1 MQVQQTK
8 LLAAYNRTMNQQL
21 YAVCAELTDSER
33 RRDRQAFF
41 RSIAGTLNHLLLVDR
56 LWFGSFTGKPVSFA
70 GLDEELYADFEEL
83 RRERDAMDVSICEW
97 AAGLSEGPGYGIVE
111 PTGIGLRFDGLALGS
126 RGPRSHQNLKSFLTG
141 RIAVVRRK
149 RRRGKSGVQKLHDA
163 NQGYAQCD

>member
-97 AAGLSEGPGYGIVE
+97 AAGLSEADLTSPFRSGGREIGYPFWVVVTHFFNHQAHHRGQVTALLSQQGLDYGLMDLPWVPGVLEAIK
-111 PTGIGLRFDGLALGS
+111 T
-126 RGPRSHQNLKSFLTG
+126 
-141 RIAVVRRK
+141 
-149 RRRGKSGVQKLHDA
+149 
-163 NQGYAQCD
+163 

>member
-56 LWFGSFTGKPVSFA
+56 LWFGSFTGKPVRPS
-70 GLDEELYADFEEL
+70 DSSS
-83 RRERDAMDVSICEW
+83 R
-97 AAGLSEGPGYGIVE
+97 PGYGIVE